1 MSIAWASPWQVFER
15 PAPAA
20 GPDET
25 PPTGQAAARAD
36 GEQDALGRLRAEALR
51 QAIVRTVAEL
61 PAPSRR
67 LLAAMAVL
75 DREAPLPILAAVAD
89 VSDPAAALNDLIEA
103 GFVSGL
109 PHGPAESVR
118 IEPQA
123 LRDVVYWNLPTEL
136 RREIH
141 RAVSDQVGGINGYRH
156 LLLGGRRP
164 DPALAGRLED
174 EATCCRAAGDSERAG
189 TLLLWSADLSVN
201 RRERE
206 RRLLTA
212 AWWGGEHL
220 EAEWAQALSERL
232 TPLEPSVERNLFL
245 GRRAASEG
253 RYGTARLLLGQAGL
267 LAHDRPAGVRA
278 AVHLATAALAAQTG
292 DLAGEE
298 RVALAVLAVPGI
310 PAPCG
315 EWSVYFAADAYGR
328 MRGSADAALRRLEA
342 LAPGCEYVPG
352 LDGSVPERPD
362 AAPDAVP
369 DSASDV
375 VPFAAP
381 DAAVLDPAPDAAALD
396 PAPDPVSDP
405 VSDSGSRPADHRGHG
420 ILCWAR
426 GAWLG
431 LSGRPAEAVVELQR
445 VLRSHDGPVEPVL
458 PVVYADLG
466 YASFQLGDW
475 RAARYAAEEG
485 IQAAEERGDRRSAI
499 PAAAL
504 AAGIS
509 ALKGEW
515 TTASEWLDF
524 VTMTQW
530 APGPP
535 HYAVFPALAAA
546 MLAQARDKPGAM
558 LTALAPL
565 AAEPDLFALYQLW
578 WRPLHTEALIDTGRL
593 DAARSALD
601 ALRAALPP
609 SLPESAVAVRLG
621 ARLAAAEGDRTT
633 AAELLVRAIE
643 RPAGAVSPFT
653 LARLEHDHGRL
664 LLAVRRRN
672 AAIRWLI
679 SAQSRYADIGAW
691 PFADRCRRQ
700 LTAIGV
706 QLPGVAGGN
715 GGRGG
720 GDGGDG
726 DETGARTRTGDQGT
740 RTSVPVPAALTPQEH
755 RIACLAADGMTNQQ
769 IARTLF
775 VSAKTVEY
783 HLGKT
788 FAKLGITSRHQL
800 RGEIGSLAD
809 GPGPPPPLLPAP
821 NRLRDPR

>member
-1 MSIAWASPWQVFER
+1 MSIAWASPWQVFET
-15 PAPAA
+15 PAPPA
-20 GPDET
+20 GPDELS
-25 PPTGQAAARAD
+25 PAGPAAVRAG

-51 QAIVRTVAEL
+51 QAIVRAVAEL
-61 PAPSRR
+61 PAAGRR

-89 VSDPAAALNDLIEA
+89 VADPAAALNDLIEA

-109 PHGPAESVR
+109 PPGPAESVR

-123 LRDVVYWNLPTEL
+123 LRDVVYWNLPTGL

-141 RAVSDQVGGINGYRH
+141 RAASDRVSGINGYRH

-174 EATCCRAAGDSERAG
+174 EAVCCRAAGDAERAG

-267 LAHDRPAGVRA
+267 LARDRPVAVRA

-298 RVALAVLAVPGI
+298 RVALSVLAVPGI
-310 PAPCG
+310 PAQCG

-352 LDGSVPERPD
+352 PGGSARDRPEQAPDHEAPDHEAPDHEVPEPGGR
-362 AAPDAVP
+362 
-369 DSASDV
+369 
-375 VPFAAP
+375 
-381 DAAVLDPAPDAAALD
+381 L
-396 PAPDPVSDP
+396 
-405 VSDSGSRPADHRGHG
+405 ADHRGHG

-485 IQAAEERGDRRSAI
+485 IQAAEERGDRRAAI

-504 AAGIS
+504 AASIS

-515 TTASEWLDF
+515 ATASEWLDF

-546 MLAQARDKPGAM
+546 ILAQARDKPGAM

-578 WRPLHTEALIDTGRL
+578 WRPLHTEALIETGRL
-593 DAARSALD
+593 DAARSALE
-601 ALRAALPP
+601 ALHAAFPP
-609 SLPESAVAVRLG
+609 AAPEPAMAVRLR
-621 ARLAAAEGDRTT
+621 ARLAAAEGDRAT
-633 AAELLVRAIE
+633 AADLVLRAIE

-664 LLAVRRRN
+664 LLAARRRN

-679 SAQSRYADIGAW
+679 SAQNRYADIGAL

-706 QLPGVAGGN
+706 QLPGGG
-715 GGRGG
+715 GGGGGGTGGG
-720 GDGGDG
+720 GDG
-726 DETGARTRTGDQGT
+726 TGGGSAGEDQGT
-740 RTSVPVPAALTPQEH
+740 QMSLLVPAALTAQEH

-800 RGEIGSLAD
+800 RGEIGAFGDGSGLAA
-809 GPGPPPPLLPAP
+809 AP
-821 NRLRDPR
+821 SAADSA